1 MFSTLNV
8 NPFISDNILSLKS
21 NLASFAVTK
30 KSKLSIPA
38 TKLKCYKR
46 TSEMIFFFCKKLLK
60 PISVNSFVKV
70 TTISSMKTSR
80 KYRKH
85 FQKQKRCVW
94 IQPSD
99 LHFKNIGAQGYLIN
113 ESYGHQSARVAT
125 YLRTNF
131 YPLSGM
137 CWWSPVSL
145 ISRLPGPI
153 DFILTIFAAKKCPFS
168 LAKNWISCAWLLR
181 RTAVL

>member
-1 MFSTLNV
+1 
-8 NPFISDNILSLKS
+8 
-21 NLASFAVTK
+21 
-30 KSKLSIPA
+30 
-38 TKLKCYKR
+38 
-46 TSEMIFFFCKKLLK
+46 MIFSFFFFFLK

-80 KYRKH
+80 KYREH

-153 DFILTIFAAKKCPFS
+153 DFILTICAVKKCPFS
-168 LAKNWISCAWLLR
+168 LAKTEFLVLGYCEEPLFCKINLCVPMDIIFIGHEWGITFRISRDAWKAEFLGPK
-181 RTAVL
+181 